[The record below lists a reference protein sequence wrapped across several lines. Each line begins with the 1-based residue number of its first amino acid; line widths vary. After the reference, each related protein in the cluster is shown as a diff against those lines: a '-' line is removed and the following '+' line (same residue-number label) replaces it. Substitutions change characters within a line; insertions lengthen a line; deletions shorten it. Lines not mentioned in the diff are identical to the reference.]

1 MHLDP
6 DHAALVLLVSR
17 QPGVWLVHAAHQ
29 GMRVGI
35 DGQNGVALRQRTG
48 RQILPAIPQ
57 LGQPTRCA
65 IAPGEIY
72 TTCFT
77 CP

>member
-1 MHLDP
+1 
-6 DHAALVLLVSR
+6 
-17 QPGVWLVHAAHQ
+17 
-29 GMRVGI
+29 MRVGI